1 MQQKKT
7 RHRRTGSHGSAAN
20 LTPRSSPKTNHSV
33 NISEAQTQTDPP
45 LEDTLD
51 MTGSDYFS
59 MSRQTSG
66 RRSDK
71 SFSSFNSQCV
81 CPGCPA
87 NVLKVVHDEDEDEDE
102 VDLDNVEDHLDDL
115 EKKATEMMNKDSSRR
130 SSYNIVPD
138 DNDIE
143 DDSSSEC
150 TLESSLDDLDRT
162 CLLYT
167 SPSPRD
173 RTRSRMPSSA

>member
-1 MQQKKT
+1 M
-7 RHRRTGSHGSAAN
+7 
-20 LTPRSSPKTNHSV
+20 
-33 NISEAQTQTDPP
+33 
-45 LEDTLD
+45 
-51 MTGSDYFS
+51 
-59 MSRQTSG
+59 
-66 RRSDK
+66 
-71 SFSSFNSQCV
+71 

-87 NVLKVVHDEDEDEDE
+87 NVLKVVHDEDEDE

-150 TLESSLDDLDRT
+150 ALESSLDDLDRT
-162 CLLYT
+162 WTDEDDVDTVIRRNSLLRRPIRTKSRT
-167 SPSPRD
+167 SFMSLNSLSRRVSVISVASSEEGEVSDYVPSKRSTLD
-173 RTRSRMPSSA
+173 SNASTEDIIRT